1 MKKSSEWGKNKNW
14 LLHLLLNWQHLYC
27 YLSEVGFLP
36 PLLPIPLEPICSF
49 IPLVSLGMF
58 LSTTPCLGYTKT
70 SVAQTHTSRSL
81 LKARF
86 YWDLPMKYQLHGKSK
101 VTAVWAALRISCE
114 SCRWDYSSAVLLSP
128 KQNPVGLWP
137 YWPLQ
142 HTHHPLLEI
151 VAQAQNG
158 IISNSH
164 LRNFV
169 HLKKLFLLTIY
180 KYLIKVNSATG
191 TTGNLHLH
199 YFKYKIGFVTTGPV
213 YGESSR
219 LSDIPT

>member
-1 MKKSSEWGKNKNW
+1 M
-14 LLHLLLNWQHLYC
+14 HLLLNWQHSYC

-49 IPLVSLGMF
+49 IPFVSLGVF

-81 LKARF
+81 LKAMF

-101 VTAVWAALRISCE
+101 VAAVWAELRISCE
-114 SCRWDYSSAVLLSP
+114 SCRGDYPSAVLLSP
-128 KQNPVGLWP
+128 KQNPAGLWS
-137 YWPLQ
+137 YWPFQ
-142 HTHHPLLEI
+142 HMHHPLLEI
-151 VAQAQNG
+151 VTQAQNG

-164 LRNFV
+164 LQNFV
-169 HLKKLFLLTIY
+169 HLQKPFLLTIY
-180 KYLIKVNSATG
+180 KYLINVNSATG
-191 TTGNLHLH
+191 TTRKGQILHLH
-199 YFKYKIGFVTTGPV
+199 YFKYKIGFVTTGLIW
-213 YGESSR
+213 GESSR